1 MTKNQTVIRLLEE
14 ISDETCFLSYHIY
27 DHPKLLEIVALGN
40 DAVSILLDYLQ
51 RSLKETNYLPG
62 IWYAIIALGQITGA
76 NPIKEGHAGRLRN
89 IIEDW
94 IAWDGKPCEGADL
107 TYWPK

>member
-1 MTKNQTVIRLLEE
+1 MVSQAVLRLLEE
-14 ISDETCFLSYHIY
+14 ISDETCILSYHIH
-27 DHPKLLEIVALGN
+27 DHPKLLEIVALG
-40 DAVSILLDYLQ
+40 DKATPVLLDYLK
-51 RSLKETNYLPG
+51 RSLDEVNYLPG

-76 NPIKEGHAGRLRN
+76 NPIKAGHEGRLRH

-94 IAWDGKPCEGADL
+94 VAWDGKPCDGADL